1 VKGDQQLYKDQD
13 FSPIAEDIRQGRKT
27 IIAGGPKRRT
37 TLLNDAGKRV
47 KRKAKAE
54 MIQAHL
60 MQGVEAKALRKVLDL
75 YPDEVVLLMHA
86 VFLTA
91 PLVCCLYRQ

>member
-1 VKGDQQLYKDQD
+1 
-13 FSPIAEDIRQGRKT
+13 
-27 IIAGGPKRRT
+27 
-37 TLLNDAGKRV
+37 
-47 KRKAKAE
+47 